1 MNSEIISTPPEQT
14 NPPVAPVMELESER
28 ASVQVSTSQ
37 HGGRLDKCLA
47 ELMPAFSR
55 SYLQQLMQQGDVTY
69 RGQVATKPSAKVRAG
84 DWIDVVLR
92 PTDQARSFTAEPL
105 NLTIVHEDDALLVLN
120 KRAGMVVH
128 PAAGNWSGT
137 VMNGLLH
144 HHPGA
149 VDLPRAGIVHRLDK
163 DTSGLMVV
171 AKTRVVMEALV
182 RLIGQREVSRF
193 YLAIAEKPWRRAGVW
208 TVSDAIGRDPVNR
221 LRMAVL
227 PSDMSNS
234 KPAKTQFRAV
244 AVQGGLSLVAC
255 KLFTGRTHQIRV
267 HLAHRGHP
275 ILGDQV
281 YGGSLQHGIIR
292 QALHATRL
300 EFDHPITGHRLSFLA
315 PVPEDMAQVMAT
327 NGLHYNPSL
336 LGAHTFENP
345 SD

>member
-1 MNSEIISTPPEQT
+1 
-14 NPPVAPVMELESER
+14 MELESER
-28 ASVQVSTSQ
+28 TSVQVSTAQ
-37 HGGRLDKCLA
+37 HGGRIDKCLA

-55 SYLQQLMQQGDVTY
+55 SYLQQLMQQGDVTC
-69 RGQVATKPSAKVRAG
+69 RGQVAQKPSAKVRAG
-84 DWIDVVLR
+84 DWIEVVLR
-92 PTDQARSFTAEPL
+92 PTDQARSFTAEAL
-105 NLTIVHEDDALLVLN
+105 DLAIVHEDDALLVLN

-144 HHPGA
+144 HHAGA
-149 VDLPRAGIVHRLDK
+149 ADLPRAGIVHRLDK

-182 RLIGQREVSRF
+182 RLIAQREVSRF
-193 YLAIAEKPWRRAGVW
+193 YLAIAEKPWRRPGVW
-208 TVSDAIGRDPVNR
+208 TVADAIGRDPGNR

-227 PSDMSNS
+227 PATASGA

-244 AVQGGLSLVAC
+244 AVQNGLSLSLVAC

-281 YGGSLQHGIIR
+281 YGGNLQQGMGR

-300 EFDHPITGHRLSFLA
+300 EFDHPVTGQRLSFLA
-315 PVPEDMAQVMAT
+315 PLPEDMAQVLAA

-336 LGAHTFENP
+336 LGPHTFVDSSE
-345 SD
+345 